1 MLYKT
6 PMNSPYL
13 QRGFFLLLLAVVTV
27 AFAWILMPFFG
38 AVLWGVALA
47 ILFTPAFRRI
57 CRWMPGKPTLAA
69 LATLTICL
77 VIVIIPLILIGISLV
92 QEVAAVR
99 QSISSG
105 QIDFAVYLQKI
116 LDAAPSWLTNLINR
130 FDLGDMSSWRDR
142 IAKGA
147 AQGSQLVASQALSI
161 GQNTFQFLISFFVML
176 YLLFFLL
183 RDGEALSRTVRRAL
197 PLSNEYGNALL
208 NKFTTVIKATVKG
221 NVAVAVIQGV
231 LGGLAFW
238 FLDVQGVLLWAAL
251 MGFLSLLPA
260 IGAALIWGPVAIY
273 FLATGS
279 IWQGVGLAVY
289 GALVIGSVDN
299 VLRPIL
305 VGKETQMPDYIVLLS
320 TIGGIALFGINGFI
334 IGPVVAAL
342 FMACWSLFSD
352 SPSGA
357 GPDSKPPQPTSKNRS
372 NGSS

>member
-1 MLYKT
+1 
-6 PMNSPYL
+6 MNSPNL
-13 QRGFFLLLLAVVTV
+13 QRGFFLLLLAAITV
-27 AFAWILMPFFG
+27 GFAWILMPFFG
-38 AVLWGVALA
+38 AVLWGVSLA

-57 CRWMPGKPTLAA
+57 HRWMPGKPTLAA
-69 LATLTICL
+69 LATLAICL
-77 VIVIIPLILIGISLV
+77 VIVIIPLILVGISLV
-92 QEVAAVR
+92 QEVDAVR
-99 QSISSG
+99 QKISSG
-105 QIDFAVYLQKI
+105 QIDFAAYFQKI

-130 FDLGDMSSWRDR
+130 FDLGDTSSWRER

-147 AQGSQLVASQALSI
+147 TQGSQWVASQALAI

-183 RDGEALSRTVRRAL
+183 RDGAALSRTVRRAL
-197 PLSNEYGNALL
+197 PLSDEHGNALL
-208 NKFTTVIKATVKG
+208 TKFTTVIKATVKG
-221 NVAVAVIQGV
+221 NITVALVQGV

-279 IWQGVGLAVY
+279 ILQGVGLAVY

-320 TIGGIALFGINGFI
+320 TIRGIARFGINGFI

-352 SPSGA
+352 SSSGA
-357 GPDSKPPQPTSKNRS
+357 GSDPNPAQPASRKRS
-372 NGSS
+372 NNLP